1 MAMYNLAICYEN
13 GEGTEKNLEAAFY
26 WKQKVLTL
34 NNKVSAKDEDEICNE
49 WKYHYN
55 CQKKSFSK
63 FIQFFA
69 NKAVVQ
75 ERVVQSHSQAC
86 YISRNITK
94 EIEKSNN
101 ISESFVQEYSE
112 LLECIVEI

>member
-1 MAMYNLAICYEN
+1 MLENIISEWIRCINEYYRLNTDENCYYNVSDIDNQL
-13 GEGTEKNLEAAFY
+13 KNDMFEFV
-26 WKQKVLTL
+26 K
-34 NNKVSAKDEDEICNE
+34 
-49 WKYHYN
+49 
-55 CQKKSFSK
+55 
-63 FIQFFA
+63 A